1 MLSIGKLV
9 LGQQRYYEQQVAHG
23 GDDYYSGRG
32 ETPGEWTGAGTDELG
47 LQGHVSAAQFS
58 ALLAGADPRNPE
70 VPLRAGNS
78 QPEIAALDLTFSA
91 PKSVS
96 VLFAVAPA
104 ETSAALVEA
113 HEQAVRAALGYLEE
127 TAVFVRRGKAGQ
139 RFELAGGLIAAAYR
153 HRMSRSL
160 DPQLHTH
167 VVAANLA
174 RGKDGRYTA
183 LHHPSLY
190 RAAQTAGYLYQA
202 HLRAE
207 LRDRLGLEWG
217 PVVKGAAELRAVP
230 GEVLRTFSQRRAQVE
245 AVIAEREAELGRPLT
260 KAERS
265 TWGAIATRDRK
276 QYGIETHTW
285 RQEMTARAAEH
296 GLDRKLVEE
305 LLEHGR
311 ERVRRGRLA
320 GEGELQR
327 DGERVGEDELGTGL
341 AGSVGLTERQNTFD
355 EPAVLREFAA
365 AAAQGA
371 SVNTIRRQGGR
382 FADRE
387 DVLPTQRG
395 TFTTTDLVECERTL
409 IAAAVERAGEGTAQ
423 LEQQVVEKALAV
435 TERELTREQAAAV
448 RAVTTSGN
456 GVDVIEALAGT
467 GKTYTA
473 GALREVCE
481 QADYGVLGVAPS
493 ARAARELSEQA
504 GIPARTLDSRL
515 LAIEGGW
522 QLPACSVLVIDEA
535 GMASTRQTARL
546 LEHAAERGVKVVA
559 IGDSGQ
565 LPSVLA
571 GGWLAAV
578 GQRLGAVRLVE
589 VMRQRDPA
597 ERRALGAMHDGI
609 PERWISWAER
619 AGRVEILPEGQPA
632 LQQAVAEWAAAVRD
646 HGPEQ
651 AVMIAREN
659 ETRRAL
665 NELAREHQ
673 REVGALGEQCT
684 YGPVAVA
691 AGDRVICRHNDYD
704 LGVDNGLR
712 GTVRHVGRG
721 GIVLKSDAWAVYE
734 LPAGYVA
741 EHVEHAYCL
750 TGHGMQGATVEHAT
764 VLAHPHDLSRGW
776 SYTALSRA
784 RGTTRLLIAAQPA
797 DGAEREE
804 IAPGEHRR
812 AGDRTGVV
820 AQVARRMRE
829 RDDEDLAIDQLPAAG
844 HVDDEHL
851 ARTLREQPLE
861 EQAAERAEPAQP
873 QPAAKERLGHLR
885 RELEGLRARL
895 AALPTS
901 ELSQIDQLDARA
913 RELTRD
919 RNELRDQLEQL
930 PAPRRRLL
938 GHGNDHGQLLK
949 RTRVASALAGAEE
962 QLERA
967 LSDRGRLARQIGQPD
982 QTRQERDSL
991 QTAIERVQQ
1000 EHTRLRDE
1008 LVGRELHTRPQ
1019 WLTQALG
1026 ERPERAWEA
1035 ERWDRA
1041 AHAIARYR
1049 IEYAIT
1055 SPEDPLGPEPD
1066 RAGDQRRDFQ
1076 CARQAAARERETPGH
1091 DLGLG

>member
-1 MLSIGKLV
+1 MLSIGKLA
-9 LGQQRYYEQQVAHG
+9 LGQQRYYEQQVAQG
-23 GDDYYSGRG
+23 RDDYYSGRG
-32 ETPGEWTGAGTDELG
+32 EAPGEWTGAGAGELG
-47 LQGHVSAAQFS
+47 LVGRVSGEQFN
-58 ALLAGADPRNPE
+58 ALLAGADPRDPA
-70 VPLRAGNS
+70 VRLRAGNS
-78 QPEIAALDLTFSA
+78 EPEIAGLDLTFSA

-127 TAVFVRRGKAGQ
+127 TAVFVRRGKGGAH
-139 RFELAGGLIAAAYR
+139 FDHAGGLIAAAYR

-174 RGKDGRYTA
+174 RGEDGRYTA

-190 RAAQTAGYLYQA
+190 RAAKTAGYLYQA
-202 HLRAE
+202 HLRTE
-207 LRDRLGLEWG
+207 VRERLGLEWG
-217 PVVKGAAELRAVP
+217 PVVKGAAELRELP
-230 GEVLRTFSQRRAQVE
+230 GEVLRTFSQRRAQVQ
-245 AVIAEREAELGRPLT
+245 AAIVEREAELGRPLT
-260 KAERS
+260 KSERE
-265 TWGAIATRDRK
+265 TWGAIATRERK
-276 QYGIETHTW
+276 QYGIETNTW
-285 RQEMTARAAEH
+285 REEITARAAEH
-296 GLDRKLVEE
+296 GLDRELVERIMAE
-305 LLEHGR
+305 GR
-311 ERVRRGRLA
+311 RAQRGRLA
-320 GEGELQR
+320 GEGELEHA
-327 DGERVGEDELGTGL
+327 GERVGEGELGERLSGP
-341 AGSVGLTERQNTFD
+341 VGLTERQNTFD

-371 SVNTIRRQGGR
+371 RVETVRGQARR
-382 FADRE
+382 FAGRE
-387 DVLPTQRG
+387 DVLATQRG
-395 TFTTTDLVECERTL
+395 TLTTSDLVECERAL

-423 LEQQVVEKALAV
+423 LEGHAVERVLAGS
-435 TERELTREQAAAV
+435 ERELTAEQEEAV
-448 RAVTTSGN
+448 KAVASSGN

-493 ARAARELSEQA
+493 ARAARELQEQA

-515 LAIEGGW
+515 LAIENGW
-522 QLPACSVLVIDEA
+522 EIPERSVLVLDEA
-535 GMASTRQTARL
+535 GMASTRQIARL
-546 LEHAAERGVKVVA
+546 LEHAADRGVKVIA

-578 GQRLGAVRLVE
+578 GRRLGAVRLTE
-589 VMRQRDPA
+589 VMRQRDPF
-597 ERRALGAMHDGI
+597 ERRALGALHDGI
-609 PERWISWAER
+609 PERWISWASA
-619 AGRVEILPEGQPA
+619 AGRLEVLPEGRGA
-632 LQQAVAEWAAAVRD
+632 FEQAVSEWAAAMEE
-646 HGPEQ
+646 HGPGQ

-673 REVGALGEQCT
+673 QGLGRLGEERT
-684 YGPVAVA
+684 YGPARVAV
-691 AGDRVICRHNDYD
+691 GERVICRQNDYD
-704 LGVDNGLR
+704 LNVDNGLR
-712 GTVRHVGRG
+712 GTVRQVARS
-721 GIVLKSDAWAVYE
+721 GIVIESDARAVYE

-784 RGTTRLLIAAQPA
+784 RGTTRLLVAAQPA
-797 DGAEREE
+797 ERAEREE
-804 IAPGEHRR
+804 IAPDKRHR
-812 AGDRTGVV
+812 AGDRTSVV
-820 AQVARRMRE
+820 AQVARRMLE
-829 RDDEDLAIDQLPAAG
+829 RDDEDLAIDQLPRAG
-844 HVDDEHL
+844 HADDPQL
-851 ARTLREQPLE
+851 AGARRQEPLQ
-861 EQAAERAEPAQP
+861 EQAAELAEPAQP
-873 QPAAKERLGHLR
+873 QPAREGRLGQLR
-885 RELEGLRARL
+885 GELEGLRARL
-895 AALPTS
+895 AALPTR

-913 RELTRD
+913 RELTGQRD
-919 RNELRDQLEQL
+919 RLREQLEEL

-938 GHGNDHGQLLK
+938 GRGSDHEQLVE
-949 RTRVASALAGAEE
+949 RTRLASALAGAEE
-962 QLERA
+962 QLERT
-967 LSDRGRLARQIGQPD
+967 LSDRSRVARQIGQPD
-982 QTRQERDSL
+982 QARQERDSL
-991 QTAIERVQQ
+991 HTAIEQLQQ

-1008 LVGRELHTRPQ
+1008 LVQREIHTRPQ
-1019 WLTQALG
+1019 WLTQTLG
-1026 ERPERAWEA
+1026 ERPQRAWEA

-1049 IEYAIT
+1049 LDYDIT

-1066 RAGDQRRDFQ
+1066 RAGDQRRDYQ
-1076 CARQAAARERETPGH
+1076 RARQGVARERETPGH